1 MRLLLIAVV
10 SRLPSCSWESGGAV
24 TVAMNMTGF
33 TSPCA
38 TDSNSAE
45 TLRSHIAER
54 PAPWLW
60 LRSLL
65 AKSQSRLQKHVSSN
79 MEKSGAE
86 GAAEDLVTDLPNRW
100 SLNFATT
107 SWIQVERGSEASDLR
122 GPPCGLQ

>member
-60 LRSLL
+60 LRRSWQ
-65 AKSQSRLQKHVSSN
+65 KSESVTETRFVKHG
-79 MEKSGAE
+79 EEWG
-86 GAAEDLVTDLPNRW
+86 
-100 SLNFATT
+100 
-107 SWIQVERGSEASDLR
+107 
-122 GPPCGLQ
+122 

>member
-60 LRSLL
+60 LRRLL
-65 AKSQSRLQKHVSSN
+65 AKVRVGYRNTFRQTWRRVGLKVLL
-79 MEKSGAE
+79 K
-86 GAAEDLVTDLPNRW
+86 
-100 SLNFATT
+100 T
-107 SWIQVERGSEASDLR
+107 S
-122 GPPCGLQ
+122 